1 MNDKLSN
8 IKVVK
13 FGGSSLS
20 VSRLSLESGEIDV
33 TGKVDSII
41 YAESAP
47 RGRSLVSRLLG
58 RE

>member
-1 MNDKLSN
+1 MGK
-8 IKVVK
+8 IVAK